1 LGWQRSNPPPVA
13 KLRSAGGA
21 EISKPAR
28 RKRVKLRADRVSGG
42 TVKWQELSPAAD
54 QPTI

>member
-1 LGWQRSNPPPVA
+1 VA

-21 EISKPAR
+21 EISKPAG
-28 RKRVKLRADRVSGG
+28 RKQVKLRVDRVSGG
-42 TVKWQELSPAAD
+42 AVKWQQLSTAAD